1 MSARLQGK
9 VAIVTGASDGI
20 GSAIARLFAAEGA
33 KVCVADIDV
42 ERGLALVEELRAAGQ
57 QAIFANT
64 DIADEASVNAM
75 VEATREQLGSP
86 DILVNNAALTPMGKS
101 VLDVS
106 REQWQKNFA
115 VNVDGMWHCCR
126 AVLPMMQAAG
136 GGSIINIGS
145 VHSFKIVPDSFPYAV
160 TKHAVVGLT
169 RTLAVEFG
177 PDNIRVNAL
186 CPGMVETPNAFK
198 AWEQTE
204 DPEAIRKAIGDVHPL
219 RRNASTEEIAYP
231 ALFLAS
237 SESSFMTGHSLVVD
251 GGRSVLYHD

>member
-1 MSARLQGK
+1 MTKRLQDQ
-9 VAIVTGASDGI
+9 VAIVTGAADGI
-20 GSAIARLFAAEGA
+20 GSAIARLFASEGA
-33 KVCVADIDV
+33 KVCVADVNV
-42 ERGLALVEELRAAGQ
+42 ERGLALVEELKETGQ
-57 QAIFANT
+57 QAIFAET
-64 DIADEASVNAM
+64 DIADEDSVNTM
-75 VEATREQLGSP
+75 VQATCEQLGEP
-86 DILVNNAALTPMGKS
+86 NILVNNAALTPMGKS

-106 REQWQKNFA
+106 REQWQRSFS

-126 AVLPMMQAAG
+126 AVLPMMKATG
-136 GGSIINIGS
+136 GGSIINVGS

-160 TKHAVVGLT
+160 TKHAVIGLT
-169 RTLAVEFG
+169 RNLAVEFG
-177 PDNIRVNAL
+177 PDNVRVNAL

-204 DPEAIRKAIGDVHPL
+204 DPAAARKAIADVHPL
-219 RRNASTEEIAYP
+219 RRNASVEEIARP